1 MDKSLTIKV
10 NEELYRK
17 IKIDVL
23 MRNMSLK
30 EYLLSLIMKDLKERK
45 LA

>member
-10 NEELYRK
+10 NEELYKK

-30 EYLLSLIMKDLKERK
+30 EYLLSLIMKDLKERN

>member
-30 EYLLSLIMKDLKERK
+30 EYLLSLIMKDLKERN